1 VFTNENVLWASYYN
15 CLKYVCILLLIFFCK
30 KQDLYMQA
38 KKDLTTSYVEE
49 PTRSGIKNDNI
60 GNRMLQ
66 RMGWQEGQGLGRD
79 NQGRVDI
86 IMVLYNNSS

>member
-1 VFTNENVLWASYYN
+1 M
-15 CLKYVCILLLIFFCK
+15 
-30 KQDLYMQA
+30 QDLYMQA
-38 KKDLTTSYVEE
+38 KKDLSTSYVEE
-49 PTRSGIKNDNI
+49 PTKGGIKDDNI

-86 IMVLYNNSS
+86 IMVHFV